1 MAYASSTPGSQSMM
15 ILRLDAL
22 EGLEPVTLGAILF
35 YKLMMSRLSQGNK
48 TGESREFGATLFYR
62 RCI

>member
-1 MAYASSTPGSQSMM
+1 M

-35 YKLMMSRLSQGNK
+35 YKLMMSRLCQGNK
-48 TGESREFGATLFYR
+48 TGESREFGATIFYR
-62 RCI
+62 PYI